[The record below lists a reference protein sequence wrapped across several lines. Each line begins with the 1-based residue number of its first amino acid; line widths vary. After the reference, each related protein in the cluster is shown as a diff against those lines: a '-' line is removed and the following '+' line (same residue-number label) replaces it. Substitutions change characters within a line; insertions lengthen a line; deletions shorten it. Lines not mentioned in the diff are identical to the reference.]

1 MIDIGIAGALLGGV
15 LSLLSP
21 CSVMLL
27 PAFFATAF
35 ADPRTLVVRAGL
47 FTAGLLTTLV
57 PLGLFAGVVGGLLL
71 DHRGALIAGAS
82 IVLVLLGLAQ
92 LLGVPLPGIARGSA
106 LPGGDGRRA
115 DGSSAATGAAMFVL
129 GAVYAVA
136 GVCSGPILGSVLT
149 VAATGG
155 SALYGGLLLAVYALG
170 MAVPLLVLS
179 LLWKPLGPRLRRWL
193 RPREL
198 VIGGWRNSWAMIA
211 AGLVAIGFGVLLW
224 TTDGTADLLGLLS
237 IGAQQRIEMG
247 ALEAT
252 AGVNDLVVVLVVA
265 ALAIVAVL
273 VAARMRGASAQSPSP
288 DRRTPAG

>member
-1 MIDIGIAGALLGGV
+1 MIDIGLAGALLGGV

-35 ADPRTLVVRAGL
+35 ADPRTLVLRAGL
-47 FTAGLLTTLV
+47 FTAGLMTTLV
-57 PLGLFAGVVGGLLL
+57 PLGLFAGVVGALLL
-71 DHRGALIAGAS
+71 QHRGALIAGAS
-82 IVLVLLGLAQ
+82 VLLVVLGLVQ
-92 LLGVPLPGIARGSA
+92 LLGVPLPAFARTAPGGGDARDGADASGSA
-106 LPGGDGRRA
+106 
-115 DGSSAATGAAMFVL
+115 SGAAIFLL

-198 VIGGWRNSWAMIA
+198 VIGRWRNSWATIA
-211 AGLVAIGFGVLLW
+211 SGLVAIAFGVLLW
-224 TTDGTADLLGLLS
+224 TTNGTADLFGLVS
-237 IGAQQRIEMG
+237 ISDQQRIEMG
-247 ALEAT
+247 ALRAT
-252 AGVNDLVVVLVVA
+252 EGVGDLVVVLVVA
-265 ALAIVAVL
+265 AAALAAVL
-273 VAARMRGASAQSPSP
+273 LASRMRRARPADS
-288 DRRTPAG
+288 DR